1 MGGDKMHRTFK
12 ILGGSI
18 GVVILI
24 GLGIYLIASF
34 YPSLFFYNPAYK
46 KNTQLR
52 GYVLTDEQIVEAG
65 NFFLKNEQFSPTELS
80 FDQLN
85 KHKKSFIV
93 ILAKNTGGK
102 QAFGTLKCTAGNRS
116 VEVSVIGL
124 RPNMKEFDVWILPVG
139 SAILGDGPNQPKALV
154 EWKKLYVK

>member
-1 MGGDKMHRTFK
+1 MDRRFK
-12 ILGGSI
+12 LLSATI

-24 GLGIYLIASF
+24 GFGIYLIASY
-34 YPSLFFYNPAYK
+34 YPSLFFYNNAYG

-52 GYVLTDEQIVEAG
+52 AYVLTDEEIVQAG

-102 QAFGTLKCTAGNRS
+102 QAFGTLKCTVGYRS

-124 RPNMKEFDVWILPVG
+124 RPNMKEFDVWVIPVG
-139 SAILGDGPNQPKALV
+139 SAILGDGPNQPQAVV